1 MERPTWVVRKI
12 VDRSTVSRA
21 HVATWAPKRLESLT
35 SIVGDQASARLR
47 KEIVNELWATRGN
60 GQTLT
65 AFRDQIRAQEGLT
78 DHH

>member
-1 MERPTWVVRKI
+1 MERINWPTRKI
-12 VDRSTVSRA
+12 VDRSTVVRSP
-21 HVATWAPKRLESLT
+21 VATWAPKRLESLT
-35 SIVGDQASARLR
+35 SIIGDQAPARLR